1 MPISSLSAAQI
12 SALSVTAIQGLS
24 TTVAVR
30 YVGKTYNNDT
40 NTQVVKDYTL
50 VDLRAAYPINET
62 LEVFG
67 RVENAFDKDYQTI
80 LNYGAPGRGA
90 FMGLRAR
97 F

>member
-1 MPISSLSAAQI
+1 MGNLSATY
-12 SALSVTAIQGLS
+12 VWPVKLS

-30 YVGKTYNNDT
+30 YVGKTYNNDA
-40 NTQVVKDYTL
+40 NTQEVKDYAL
-50 VDLRAAYPINET
+50 VDLRASYPLKDG

-80 LNYGAPGRGA
+80 LNYGTPGRGA
-90 FMGLRAR
+90 FVGLRAR